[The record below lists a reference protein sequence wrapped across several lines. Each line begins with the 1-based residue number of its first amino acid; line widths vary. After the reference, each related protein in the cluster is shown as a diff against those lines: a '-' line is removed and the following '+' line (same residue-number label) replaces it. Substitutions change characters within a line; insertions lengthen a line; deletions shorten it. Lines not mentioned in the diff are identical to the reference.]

1 MSKPTKEI
9 IELSRELKGL
19 GYRQEIEMGD
29 WYLYTT
35 KEPFSDGIDECV
47 YLSTYEGILDEE
59 DNENAVFETET
70 IPIPSLDDSFSFLK
84 EHGFIEFN
92 IVDLMGSFSVYS
104 DDNSSVLQGKGKT
117 LHEAALDFMITIM
130 EIEHAK
136 I

>member
-47 YLSTYEGILDEE
+47 YLSTYKGILDEE

-70 IPIPSLDDSFSFLK
+70 IPIPSLDQGMEWLSS
-84 EHGFIEFN
+84 EF
-92 IVDLMGSFSVYS
+92 
-104 DDNSSVLQGKGKT
+104 DDTELWQNKRNGYWYFRWDRGNTHNKRFTKAKTRHEAVLQAITKV
-117 LHEAALDFMITIM
+117 LEA
-130 EIEHAK
+130 K
-136 I
+136 